1 MKKMNIIRITKTN
14 LFKYLIFLFMACTAC
29 THTYT
34 GYVIN
39 DNGIPMDGVLIT
51 FNYDSAG
58 SWLEKG
64 IPSVCSDCIYTDSTG
79 FFSFDGVR
87 KNDAAEIWFVKSD
100 YQLKHCRQ
108 ESLCGNHIVLYPE
121 WRLRED
127 ESNRLFTTKQLPLQY
142 GQTKFIVHKLKA
154 YVHKSNTLRPPSIVY
169 TAIYLDTDKQSE
181 YYNYFTDFRLG
192 EYYHPEPATVRRKIP
207 DALPRRWI
215 GVEEYKGTYYLYASY
230 PRLNPRYLITDTT
243 IIYFGYMDGDYGYAY
258 TDIEQKGAGHYIIK
272 NMSKN
277 GQKYYDELRIRI
289 IDSMQGIAVFELYED
304 GKITRQSLYVDEQ
317 KARKLPIIVHKSE
330 GDVMPHY
337 FPLDT
342 INLDNL
348 LKDGKK

>member
-1 MKKMNIIRITKTN
+1 MKKMKIIRVMKTN
-14 LFKYLIFLFMACTAC
+14 LFKYLIFLFMAFTAC
-29 THTYT
+29 AHTYT

-39 DNGIPMDGVLIT
+39 DNGIPMI
-51 FNYDSAG
+51 
-58 SWLEKG
+58 
-64 IPSVCSDCIYTDSTG
+64 
-79 FFSFDGVR
+79 
-87 KNDAAEIWFVKSD
+87 
-100 YQLKHCRQ
+100 
-108 ESLCGNHIVLYPE
+108 
-121 WRLRED
+121 
-127 ESNRLFTTKQLPLQY
+127 TKQLPLQY
-142 GQTKFIVHKLKA
+142 GQTKFIVHKLEA
-154 YVHKSNTLRPPSIVY
+154 YVHKSNTLIPPSIVY

-181 YYNYFTDFRLG
+181 YYDYFTNFRLG
-192 EYYHPEPATVRRKIP
+192 EYYYPEPATVPREIP

-215 GVEEYKGTYYLYASY
+215 GVEEYKGTYYLYASH
-230 PRLNPRYLITDTT
+230 PRLNPRYLIADTT
-243 IIYFGYMDGDYGYAY
+243 IIYLGDMDGDYGYAY
-258 TDIEQKGAGHYIIK
+258 TDIEQKGAGYYIIK

-317 KARKLPIIVHKSE
+317 KARKLPIIVHESK

-348 LKDGKK
+348 LKDYKKINNILRE